1 MNWKDPPNWAKGLVV
16 GLCIC
21 GVGYFLFPIL
31 FFLGFFG
38 SWLNFEQYSLT
49 GFAANVLENYFLSS
63 IIILTI
69 SVLVGLLFDLKQKK
83 RKKGKVFVNLM
94 MIVVII
100 FIAELF
106 AFGYSWKNSGFYQ
119 TWDTLDDCAG
129 LKMAEKMDSCYFNFA
144 VENNDPSL
152 CYKTGKNHVRVNECL
167 ARVNKDAS
175 YCEDYLDEGDRD
187 YCFEI
192 ISVDLLDRSLC
203 SRVSNPER
211 RIYCLQAFDQ
221 YISVN
226 NIEI

>member
-1 MNWKDPPNWAKGLVV
+1 MNWKNLPNWIKGLIV
-16 GLCIC
+16 GLCIS
-21 GVGYFLFPIL
+21 GISYFLFPIL

-49 GFAANVLENYFLSS
+49 GFAANVQENYFLSF

-69 SVLVGLLFDLKQKK
+69 SILVGLRFDLKQKK
-83 RKKGKVFVNLM
+83 KKKSKVSVNF
-94 MIVVII
+94 MIIVTII
-100 FIAELF
+100 LIAELF
-106 AFGYSWKNSGFYQ
+106 AFGYFWKNSGFYQ
-119 TWDTLDDCAG
+119 TWDTLDDCAK

-144 VENNDPSL
+144 VKNNDPSL
-152 CYKTGKNHVRVNECL
+152 CYKVGQSHVRVNECL
-167 ARVNKDAS
+167 ANVNKDAS
-175 YCEDYLDEGDRD
+175 YCDDYPDQGDRD

-203 SRVSNPER
+203 NRVSNPER
-211 RIYCLQAFDQ
+211 RVYCLGAFNT